1 MLQICSGSSAYI
13 DKFVIYGERH
23 SGTNFLEQCF
33 KQTFDLDRT
42 EYYGNKHFFG
52 WAKPETI
59 SFRGKHTLF
68 IGIVRNPYDWI
79 MAMINLPHH
88 IHRSRLLNISQLLT
102 EEWYS
107 TDYHDKEIL
116 EDRNFITKQRYNN
129 IFHMRTVKY
138 QYLSQIMPIIAT
150 NYVLLSYDAWLK
162 NYDTYL
168 SIISNRFHLKKNT
181 TSLSVETKNPYL
193 VPDYIKSIIDSYCDW
208 TLEESLGFYKR

>member
-193 VPDYIKSIIDSYCDW
+193 VSHYIKPIIDSYCDW
-208 TLEESLGFYKR
+208 TLEESLGFYQR